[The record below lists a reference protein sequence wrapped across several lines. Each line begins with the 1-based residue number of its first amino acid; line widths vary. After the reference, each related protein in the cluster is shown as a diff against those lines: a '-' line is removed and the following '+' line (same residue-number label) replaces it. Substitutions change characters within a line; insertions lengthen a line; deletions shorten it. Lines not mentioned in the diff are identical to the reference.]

1 MSAAWVAGTV
11 RARAMARRR
20 VGGQG
25 ARALAGS
32 ASLAAAVDA
41 LTASPYRSHVRAGDT
56 LEEAAHGVLA
66 TLVWNL
72 RVLAGWL
79 PPEGAETLRRLAG
92 WCEITNVEQH
102 LRALSGR
109 AAWPTLSLGAL
120 AVAWPRLAR
129 TLSADELRA
138 ELAASP
144 WGAVGDGTPRELQL
158 ALRLAWAERVV
169 ARVPAARAWALGAA
183 ALLMAREHFARGLPL
198 PDAGRPAASRLLGPA
213 AVVAPTL
220 ASLGAAV
227 PREARW
233 ALDGVEDPDELWR
246 AEARWWRRL
255 HDDSARLLAR
265 PGFGA
270 DAAVGT
276 AGLLAE
282 DAWRVLGALAVAGR
296 GDGGREVA
304 GRGDGGREVAGR
316 GDGGREVAGRG
327 DGGREVFDAMA

>member
-20 VGGQG
+20 LGGES

-32 ASLAAAVDA
+32 GSLASSVEA
-41 LTASPYRSHVRAGDT
+41 LTSSPYQSNVRPGDT
-56 LEEAAHGVLA
+56 LEEAAQGTLA

-79 PPEGAETLRRLAG
+79 PSEGVEMLRRLAG
-92 WCEITNVEQH
+92 WFEITNIEQY

-109 AAWPTLSLGAL
+109 PARPAFALGAL

-129 TLSADELRA
+129 TRSADELRS

-144 WGAVGDGTPRELQL
+144 WGAVGDGSPRELQL
-158 ALRLAWAERVV
+158 CLRLAWAERVV
-169 ARVPAARAWALGAA
+169 ARVPAARAWALGAV
-183 ALLMAREHFARGLPL
+183 ALLLARERFARGLPL
-198 PDAGRPAASRLLGPA
+198 PDAAQPAVGRLLGPA
-213 AVVAPTL
+213 AAAAPTL
-220 ASLGAAV
+220 AALGAVV

-233 ALDGVEDPDELWR
+233 ALGGTEEPDELWR

-255 HDDSARLLAR
+255 HDDSARLLGR
-265 PGFGA
+265 PGFGPE
-270 DAAVGT
+270 AAVGT

-282 DAWRVLGALAVAGR
+282 DAWRVVGALSVAGR
-296 GDGGREVA
+296 GDDA
-304 GRGDGGREVAGR
+304 LA
-316 GDGGREVAGRG
+316 
-327 DGGREVFDAMA
+327 VFDAMA